1 MKIEQEHT
9 LENLDHHGTTSKIGE
24 VVIAA
29 FDRALAHYTAAV
41 MMHLTRAREFDGPA
55 PGEFALE
62 SAARIITEGEG
73 LAVWEII
80 DWCNMATRVAF
91 PVAHLAQWNTDF
103 LKGLGDR
110 DMAITWQWQS
120 YADTAKKWAEAL
132 IDLIENSL
140 DVAPGGDGDLHQT
153 RNLYDIS
160 ISEIHQAATA
170 CMILPKKTQTLA
182 GEVVE

>member
-1 MKIEQEHT
+1 MKIEAENT
-9 LENLDHHGTTSKIGE
+9 LKNLDHHGTTMKVGE
-24 VVIAA
+24 VDIAP
-29 FDRALAHYTAAV
+29 FDRNLAHYTAAV

-62 SAARIITEGEG
+62 SGARIITEGEG
-73 LAVWEII
+73 LAVWEIL

-91 PVAHLAQWNTDF
+91 PVAHLAQWNMP
-103 LKGLGDR
+103 GDDLR
-110 DMAITWQWQS
+110 ARNYKIKWAWMS
-120 YADTAKKWAEAL
+120 YEDTAKKWAEAL

-153 RNLYDIS
+153 RNLFDIS

-170 CMILPKKTQTLA
+170 CMIIERTPQTLA

>member
-24 VVIAA
+24 VVIAP

-55 PGEFALE
+55 PGAFRLE
-62 SAARIITEGEG
+62 AASDVIVEKEG
-73 LAVWEII
+73 LAVWEIL

-91 PVAHLAQWNTDF
+91 PIAHLAQWNTDF

-132 IDLIENSL
+132 LALIENSL
-140 DVAPGGDGDLHQT
+140 DAATWGDGELHQT
-153 RNLYDIS
+153 RYLNDIS
-160 ISEIHQAATA
+160 ISEIEQAARA